1 MKFKSIKTKIAF
13 SAGVGMLLTASV
25 LVVYNIY
32 SATINNQHINETVS
46 SLVERIT
53 LDKMQSVASEYAQS
67 ISRRLE
73 KGMQTAQ
80 TLADTASA
88 THTGTTN
95 ILNRNI
101 FNNMLNEALKSNP
114 DLNGTYSC
122 WEPNQFD
129 NNDAQNIN
137 GEEGNNGETGRF
149 TPYWVRNSS
158 TLNVQ
163 SLVEYNSTDKHPN
176 GIIKGAWYQNPQKD
190 HRQTVTAPLPYIVQ
204 GKNVW
209 LATLSV
215 PVIVNNRFLGVTGA
229 DYNLDF
235 VQKVSEQVANAIY
248 PNRADVSIITA
259 DGLVIAA
266 SKQPSAIG
274 KPVDD
279 LYNKEADKIR
289 DLMRRGEKAIYTDE
303 TTGLL
308 HVLNPITLGS
318 SSTKW
323 GILIRLERD
332 LVFSDVNTMSQQID
346 ENNAKN
352 TSWQIFIGLLV
363 SIIAIAAMLLIAQSL
378 TKPILAAVDMAK
390 TIAQGQFDK
399 RLRYQSEDEI
409 GQLAVALDGM
419 ADTLHS
425 HVMVADHIA
434 RGDLNQDVTM
444 ASKNDQLG
452 QALNQ
457 MILDLNN
464 LVGQIRQRSE
474 QIGDNA
480 DKVSAMSHDLASG
493 ATESA
498 SAVTEISA
506 TVTQIAAQI
515 RQSANHADKASL
527 LSTQSAQA
535 AESGN
540 SLMLELQGAMKEIEA
555 SGTDINNIITTIES
569 IATQTNLLALNAAI
583 EAARA
588 GEQGRGFAVV
598 ADEVRKLAGRSS
610 DAVKQTAA
618 LINISAQRTQK
629 GIQLS
634 QETAEVLSGI
644 VQNTGA
650 VAGLVH
656 TIAEAAN
663 EQSSGAD
670 QVSTGINQIDEVTHQ
685 NSQTSENCALAAR
698 ELSELSIQLTNLLG
712 QFKLKR

>member
-1 MKFKSIKTKIAF
+1 
-13 SAGVGMLLTASV
+13 MLITASI
-25 LVVYNIY
+25 LVVYNVY
-32 SATINNQHINETVS
+32 SSIKNNQQINQTVS

-53 LDKMQSVASEYAQS
+53 LDKMQSVASENAQY

-88 THTGTTN
+88 TQSGEAN
-95 ILNRNI
+95 ILSRRV
-101 FNNMLNEALKSNP
+101 FNKMLNEALKSNP
-114 DLNGTYSC
+114 DLNGTYSA
-122 WEPNQFD
+122 WEPNAFD
-129 NNDAQNIN
+129 DNDAQNLN
-137 GEEGNNGETGRF
+137 GNNGNNSQTGRF
-149 TPYWVRNSS
+149 TPYWVRNES

-163 SLVEYNSTDKHPN
+163 SLVEYDSTDKHPN
-176 GIIKGAWYQNPQKD
+176 GIIKGAWYQNPQTN
-190 HRQTVTAPLPYIVQ
+190 RTQTVTAPLPYVVQ

-235 VQKVSEQVANAIY
+235 VQKVSEQVADTIY
-248 PNRADVSIITA
+248 PDKADVSIITS

-274 KPVDD
+274 KSLDN

-303 TTGLL
+303 ATGLL
-308 HVLNPITLGS
+308 HVLNPITLGNS
-318 SSTKW
+318 ETQW
-323 GILIRLERD
+323 GILIRLEKD
-332 LVFSDVNTMSQQID
+332 LVFNDVNVMSQQFA

-352 TSWQIFIGLLV
+352 TFWQIFIGLLV
-363 SIIAIAAMLLIAQSL
+363 SVVAIVAMYLIARSL
-378 TKPILAAVDMAK
+378 TRPILAAVGMAK

-399 RLRYQSEDEI
+399 RLHYQSEDEI
-409 GQLAVALDGM
+409 GQLALALDGM

-425 HVMVADHIA
+425 HVTVAGHIA
-434 RGDLNQDVTM
+434 KGDLNQTVTM
-444 ASKNDQLG
+444 ASDKDQLG
-452 QALNQ
+452 LALNQ

-464 LVGQIRQRSE
+464 LVGQVRERSE

-480 DKVSAMSHDLASG
+480 DKVTSISHDLASG

-498 SAVTEISA
+498 SSVTEIST
-506 TVTQIAAQI
+506 TVAQIATQI
-515 RQSANHADKASL
+515 RQSANHADEASL
-527 LSTQSAQA
+527 LSRQSAQA
-535 AESGN
+535 AEGGN
-540 SLMLELQGAMKEIEA
+540 DLMLELQSAMREIEA

-588 GEQGRGFAVV
+588 GEQGRGFSVV

-610 DAVKQTAA
+610 EAVQQTAA
-618 LINISAQRTQK
+618 LIQVSAERTQK

-634 QETAEVLSGI
+634 QKTAEVLSDI
-644 VQNTGA
+644 VHNTGT
-650 VAGLVH
+650 VAELVH
-656 TIAEAAN
+656 SIAEAAN
-663 EQSSGAD
+663 EQSSGAE
-670 QVSTGINQIDEVTHQ
+670 QVSIGIGHIDEVTHQ
-685 NSQTSENCALAAR
+685 NSQTSEYCALAASD
-698 ELSELSIQLTNLLG
+698 LSELSVQLTDLLG
-712 QFKLKR
+712 QFKLKKQI

>member
-1 MKFKSIKTKIAF
+1 
-13 SAGVGMLLTASV
+13 
-25 LVVYNIY
+25 
-32 SATINNQHINETVS
+32 
-46 SLVERIT
+46 
-53 LDKMQSVASEYAQS
+53 
-67 ISRRLE
+67 
-73 KGMQTAQ
+73 
-80 TLADTASA
+80 
-88 THTGTTN
+88 
-95 ILNRNI
+95 
-101 FNNMLNEALKSNP
+101 MLNEALKSNP

-122 WEPNQFD
+122 WEPNAFD
-129 NNDAQNIN
+129 NNDAQHLN
-137 GEEGNNGETGRF
+137 GENGNNSDTGRF
-149 TPYWVRNSS
+149 TPYWVRNHS

-176 GIIKGAWYQNPQKD
+176 GIVKGAWYQNPQKD
-190 HRQTVTAPLPYIVQ
+190 RRQTVTAPLPYVVQ

-235 VQKVSEQVANAIY
+235 VQKVSEQVADAIY
-248 PNRADVSIITA
+248 PNKADVSIITTE
-259 DGLVIAA
+259 GLVIAA

-274 KPVDD
+274 KSLES
-279 LYNKEADKIR
+279 LYSNEASKIR
-289 DLMRRGEKAIYTDE
+289 ELMRRGEKAIYTDE
-303 TTGLL
+303 ATDLL
-308 HVLNPITLGS
+308 HVLNPITLGT
-318 SSTKW
+318 SSTQW
-323 GILIRLERD
+323 GVLIRLEKD
-332 LVFSDVNTMSQQID
+332 LVFSDVNLMSQQID

-352 TSWQIFIGLLV
+352 TFWQILIGLLV
-363 SIIAIAAMLLIAQSL
+363 SIIAIVAMLLIAQSL

-434 RGDLNQDVTM
+434 KGDLNQNVKM

-474 QIGDNA
+474 DIGNNA

-498 SAVTEISA
+498 SAVTEIGA
-506 TVTQIAAQI
+506 TVTQIATQI
-515 RQSANHADKASL
+515 SQSANHADKASS

-540 SLMLELQGAMKEIEA
+540 ALMLELQGAMKEIEA
-555 SGTDINNIITTIES
+555 SGNDINDIITTIES
-569 IATQTNLLALNAAI
+569 IAAQTNLLALNAAI

-610 DAVKQTAA
+610 DAVQQTAA

-634 QETAEVLSGI
+634 QETAEVLAGI
-644 VQNTGA
+644 VQNTGV

-663 EQSSGAD
+663 EQSSGAE
-670 QVSTGINQIDEVTHQ
+670 QVSIGINQIDEVTHQ

-698 ELSELSIQLTNLLG
+698 ELSDLSIQLTNLLG
-712 QFKLKR
+712 QFKLKK